1 MQDAVPSRH
10 QYPMANKADH
20 RSFLRPRIVHG
31 PESDDRWNEYVN
43 AGAMQPA
50 HVVGLDVVFPFPKHE
65 VLKR

>member
-1 MQDAVPSRH
+1 
-10 QYPMANKADH
+10 MANKADH